1 MPPTSTA
8 APAAPFHQAQTRIS
22 CMRPFPI
29 VALLCLLAGA
39 CGQPAV
45 PAKQPGGQPTD
56 ARENAAIEQ
65 DVANIQAG
73 VVRDTNAQRLDELE
87 RRIARIETNPDKL
100 DLELLASRVQAL
112 EVKAGM
118 DSLAATTPGV
128 PGATPAS
135 RATPTPAA
143 TSPSRSPSGSKP
155 KAAPRS
161 TPAKPAPRPQASP
174 SNGVT
179 ETSER

>member
-1 MPPTSTA
+1 
-8 APAAPFHQAQTRIS
+8 
-22 CMRPFPI
+22 MRSFSI

-39 CGQPAV
+39 CDQAAAPAKQSDGQPAE
-45 PAKQPGGQPTD
+45 
-56 ARENAAIEQ
+56 AREHAALEQ
-65 DVANIQAG
+65 DVTNIQAG

-128 PGATPAS
+128 PGATPTP
-135 RATPTPAA
+135 RATPSTPRD
-143 TSPSRSPSGSKP
+143 PSRSPSGSKP
-155 KAAPRS
+155 RVAPRT
-161 TPAKPAPRPQASP
+161 TPTKPAPSPRSSP
-174 SNGVT
+174 SEGATGV
-179 ETSER
+179 

>member
-1 MPPTSTA
+1 
-8 APAAPFHQAQTRIS
+8 
-22 CMRPFPI
+22 MRSFPI

-39 CGQPAV
+39 CDQPAV
-45 PAKQPGGQPTD
+45 STKQPGGQPAD
-56 ARENAAIEQ
+56 AREQAALER
-65 DVANIQAG
+65 DVTNIQAG

-128 PGATPAS
+128 PGATPAPRATPS
-135 RATPTPAA
+135 PPQSPARASSGPKPKVAPRATPT
-143 TSPSRSPSGSKP
+143 
-155 KAAPRS
+155 
-161 TPAKPAPRPQASP
+161 KPAPRPQSSP
-174 SNGVT
+174 SNGAT
-179 ETSER
+179 EALNL